1 MPWCGCMWKL
11 VGFKASKVSTKMN
24 YGILVLKTRKRLLC
38 VWLSQ
43 ERRKLVEWT
52 TNRCEKWSLGNLI
65 TKRLRFM
72 TGPRKSMMRLVQQK
86 HILCSFYLHIFLGNR
101 SNNIGNYFDGTT
113 FTAPDS
119 GLYSFC
125 ASCTIC
131 PNQWSW
137 TYINVN
143 CKCKIQATLRLQKD
157 DKVEVRFYGNMI
169 VMNLQPIS
177 KEDLFQD

>member
-86 HILCSFYLHIFLGNR
+86 HILCSFYLHIYLGNR

-113 FTAPDS
+113 FTAPELFLQVIQS
-119 GLYSFC
+119 VRTNGHLLTLMLTANIKFTQKVRRRI
-125 ASCTIC
+125 TI
-131 PNQWSW
+131 
-137 TYINVN
+137 TYTSVFRQRWDFKETI
-143 CKCKIQATLRLQKD
+143 KLRCD
-157 DKVEVRFYGNMI
+157 FMVTW
-169 VMNLQPIS
+169 
-177 KEDLFQD
+177 